1 MATNSFRIFFLLLFA
16 FFARFTSFSQ
26 SDNPKYDKAM
36 ADSLGG
42 DDYGMKK
49 YVLVILKTGSR
60 TETNKTIV
68 DSLFRGHMQ
77 NINRLASSG
86 KLVIAG
92 PLVKNE
98 KNYRGIFILN
108 VTSFEEAQ
116 KLLEM
121 DPAILEKLLDVEMF
135 QWYGSAAISEYLKA
149 HEKIEKKKF

>member
-1 MATNSFRIFFLLLFA
+1 MVTRYSRILFLS
-16 FFARFTSFSQ
+16 FFAIIGSLTSISQ

-60 TETNKTIV
+60 IETNKSIV

-77 NINRLASSG
+77 NINRLAGSG

-108 VTSFEEAQ
+108 VASFEEAQ

-121 DPAILEKLLDVEMF
+121 DPAIHEKLLDVEMF

-149 HEKIEKKKF
+149 HERIEKKKF

>member
-1 MATNSFRIFFLLLFA
+1 MVTNSYRTLFLLVFA
-16 FFARFTSFSQ
+16 FFASLNSFSQ
-26 SDNPKYDKAM
+26 SNNPKYDKAM

-49 YVLVILKTGSR
+49 YVLVILKTGSS
-60 TETNKTIV
+60 TETNKKII
-68 DSLFRGHMQ
+68 DSLFTGHMQ
-77 NINRLASSG
+77 NINRLAKSG

-108 VTSFEEAQ
+108 VATVEEAQ
-116 KLLEM
+116 KLVDL
-121 DPAILEKLLDVEMF
+121 DPAVHEKLLDVEMY

>member
-1 MATNSFRIFFLLLFA
+1 MITHFTRVLFILFIA
-16 FFARFTSFSQ
+16 ILAGIPSFSQ

-60 TETNKTIV
+60 IETQKTIV
-68 DSLFRGHMQ
+68 DSLFRGHME
-77 NINRLASSG
+77 NINRLVNSG

-108 VTSFEEAQ
+108 VPSIEEAR
-116 KLLEM
+116 KLIDL
-121 DPAILEKLLDVEMF
+121 DPAIREKLLDVEMF

-149 HEKIEKKKF
+149 HEKIEKKKH